1 MNREI
6 IPGVYRHFKGNRY
19 EVLHIAQHTET
30 NELLVIYKALYG
42 EQIIYAR
49 PLEMFASKVD
59 REKYPNAKQEYRF
72 EQERQRMKD

>member
-6 IPGVYRHFKGNRY
+6 VPGVYRHFKGNRY

-30 NELLVIYKALYG
+30 NELLVIYQALYG

-59 REKYPNAKQEYRF
+59 REKYPDAKQDYRF
-72 EQERQRMKD
+72 EQEQQRMKE